1 MNRVARASR
10 TRRRGSSQSAMATIK
25 SRTSKARASRPDA
38 LAIGDR
44 HVSARTKMVRFLN
57 GKCRS
62 KLARS
67 VAMCKPIAQGFRCNK
82 PMLCDSCWVADSY
95 SAQASATGRAF
106 VALVANPHLM
116 FVHAT
121 LGAGTFP
128 TWQSGVA
135 AVQETLARLR
145 RNGPSSWKRV
155 RGGYW
160 VLEIE
165 RRENGAY
172 APHLHAILAF
182 DATDPPRSFRSVGFD
197 WARVMRQVRL
207 PNRTFDPA
215 NDHDALHAELRESQ
229 RITPLHAYGIHS
241 GFKLP
246 NRTSD
251 LRQVM
256 EHVWRVVGYARKSKR
271 VASGGTSQE
280 TRHLSMT
287 ARLAIHE
294 ARVRRRN
301 SFGVLRASWGFG
313 VDLQKL
319 GEVVA
324 RALHF
329 GPSETAVSE
338 SRLVPIASPPPR
350 AVIEFLRN
358 VKSSKDPSLRF
369 IARRA
374 LRVSRSLALVGSKPP
389 HLREKERRA
398 RCGRGQGD
406 ESS

>member
-1 MNRVARASR
+1 M
-10 TRRRGSSQSAMATIK
+10 
-25 SRTSKARASRPDA
+25 
-38 LAIGDR
+38 
-44 HVSARTKMVRFLN
+44 
-57 GKCRS
+57 CR
-62 KLARS
+62 
-67 VAMCKPIAQGFRCNK
+67 PIAQGFRCNK

-106 VALVANPHLM
+106 VALVGNPNLM

-135 AVQETLARLR
+135 AVRETLVRLR

-160 VLEIE
+160 VIEIE
-165 RRENGAY
+165 RRENGGY
-172 APHLHAILAF
+172 APHLHAVLAF
-182 DATDPPRSFRSVGFD
+182 DAGDPPRSFKSVGFD
-197 WARVMRQVRL
+197 WARMMRRVRL
-207 PNRTFDPA
+207 PNRAFDRA
-215 NDHDALHAELRESQ
+215 DGRDRLHAELMESQ
-229 RITPLHAYGIHS
+229 RITPLHAYGNHT
-241 GFKLP
+241 GFELP

-251 LRQVM
+251 LSGVV

-287 ARLAIHE
+287 ARLEIHE
-294 ARVRRRN
+294 ERVRRRD
-301 SFGVLRASWGFG
+301 SFGVLRAPSGFG
-313 VDLQKL
+313 VDLHKL
-319 GEVVA
+319 GEVIA
-324 RALHF
+324 RALRF
-329 GPSETAVSE
+329 GPSEHAVSE
-338 SRLVPIASPPPR
+338 SRLVPLASPPPH
-350 AVIEFLRN
+350 AVIEYVRG

-374 LRVSRSLALVGSKPP
+374 LRVSRSLAPVGSKPP

-398 RCGRGQGD
+398 RCARGQGD
-406 ESS
+406 EAP